1 MSYLLDINIYLSLNF
16 LVVKGMIKKAYLKKL
31 LIRFLII
38 TAVFFLVKTTID
50 HNETEPVVDYVAIF
64 YYFSAFTLFMLTW
77 EVNDWLMRREKKSPL
92 FKSVTVSSSI
102 KTLLT
107 TMAIVLPVAAIIYY
121 SGIFHIDGICNLSPD
136 KLWLRFR
143 IDFLRAALLTASLTI
158 FNQFYRT
165 AQEKKEI
172 EMSLQLLKKE
182 MMTSKYNSLKSQI
195 SPHFLFNSLNTLT
208 SLMYEDRDLASD
220 FVSRLASC
228 YRYILDNREID
239 LVSLEKEMQF
249 LDSFIF
255 MMKVRH
261 DGAIAIHT
269 NIESKPHKFMIPTL
283 SIQMLV
289 ENALKHNYYSKEQ
302 PITIEIF
309 TKDNVL
315 IVQNNIRKRVDS
327 QESTQLGL
335 ANIKKRYAFYT
346 KEEVLVLDTGTQ
358 FKVSMPL
365 LSSNLINEQK
375 ETTQTA
381 NI

>member
-1 MSYLLDINIYLSLNF
+1 
-16 LVVKGMIKKAYLKKL
+16 MIKKAYLKKL
-31 LIRFLII
+31 FFRFVII
-38 TAVFFLVKTTID
+38 TTVFFLVKTTID
-50 HNETEPVVDYVAIF
+50 HDEMEPAVDYTAIF

-102 KTLLT
+102 KTLAV
-107 TMAIVLPVAAIIYY
+107 TMAIVLPVAALIYY
-121 SGIFHIDGICNLSPD
+121 VGIFEIDGICDLSPE
-136 KLWLRFR
+136 KSWLRFR

-165 AQEKKEI
+165 TQEKKEI
-172 EMSLQLLKKE
+172 ETSLQLLKKE

-228 YRYILDNREID
+228 YRYILDNRESD

-269 NIESKPHKFMIPTL
+269 NIDTKPHKFVIPTL

-302 PITIEIF
+302 PITIDIF
-309 TKDNVL
+309 TKDAAL
-315 IVQNNIRKRVDS
+315 IVRNNMRKRSDS
-327 QESTQLGL
+327 QASTQLGL

-346 KEEVLVLDTGTQ
+346 NTEVLIEDTGTE
-358 FKVSMPL
+358 FKVTMPL
-365 LSSNLINEQK
+365 LSSDLIHHEKREVVQH
-375 ETTQTA
+375 ETV
-381 NI
+381 

>member
-1 MSYLLDINIYLSLNF
+1 
-16 LVVKGMIKKAYLKKL
+16 MIKKAYLKKL

-38 TAVFFLVKTTID
+38 TAVFFLVKSTID
-50 HNETEPVVDYVAIF
+50 HDEVEPVVDYTATF
-64 YYFSAFTLFMLTW
+64 YYISAFTLFMLTW
-77 EVNDWLMRREKKSPL
+77 EINDWLMRREKKSVVIS
-92 FKSVTVSSSI
+92 SVTVSSSI

-107 TMAIVLPVAAIIYY
+107 TMAIVMPVAATIYY
-121 SGIFHIDGICNLSPD
+121 VGIFEIDGICDLGPEKS
-136 KLWLRFR
+136 WLRFR
-143 IDFLRAALLTASLTI
+143 IDFLRAALITTSLTI

-165 AQEKKEI
+165 TQEKKEI
-172 EMSLQLLKKE
+172 ETSLQLLKKE

-220 FVSRLASC
+220 FVSRLATC
-228 YRYILDNREID
+228 YRYILDNRETD
-239 LVSLEKEMQF
+239 LVSLEKEIQF

-269 NIESKPHKFMIPTL
+269 NIETKPHKFVIPTL

-302 PITIEIF
+302 PITIDIY
-309 TKDNVL
+309 TKDDSL
-315 IVQNNIRKRVDS
+315 IVQNNMRKRSDS
-327 QESTQLGL
+327 QASTQLGL

-346 KEEVLVLDTGTQ
+346 KTAVLIEDTGTE
-358 FKVSMPL
+358 FRVTMPL
-365 LSSNLINEQK
+365 LSSDLISEQK
-375 ETTQTA
+375 ETTQTTSV
-381 NI
+381 

>member
-1 MSYLLDINIYLSLNF
+1 MRYFSHKYLLIFEFTST
-16 LVVKGMIKKAYLKKL
+16 KEMIKKAYLKKL
-31 LIRFLII
+31 LFRFVVI
-38 TAVFFLVKTTID
+38 TVVFLLVKLTID
-50 HNETEPVVDYVAIF
+50 HDEMDEPVVDYTAIF

-77 EVNDWLMRREKKSPL
+77 EVNDWLMRREKKSL
-92 FKSVTVSSSI
+92 VIASVTVSSSI
-102 KTLLT
+102 RILLT

-121 SGIFHIDGICNLSPD
+121 VGIFEIDGICDLPTD
-136 KLWLRFR
+136 KSWLRFR
-143 IDFLRAALLTASLTI
+143 IDFFRAALLTGSLTI

-165 AQEKKEI
+165 TQEKKEI
-172 EMSLQLLKKE
+172 ESSLQLLKKE

-220 FVSRLASC
+220 FVARLASC
-228 YRYILDNREID
+228 YRYILDNRESD

-269 NIESKPHKFMIPTL
+269 KIDTKPHKFVIPTL

-289 ENALKHNYYSKEQ
+289 ENALKHNYYSKEH
-302 PITIEIF
+302 PITIDIF
-309 TKDNVL
+309 TKDEVL
-315 IVQNNIRKRVDS
+315 IVQNNIRKRSDS

-346 KEEVLVLDTGTQ
+346 KKEVLIEETETQ
-358 FKVSMPL
+358 FKVVMPL
-365 LSSNLINEQK
+365 LSSDLIQEQK
-375 ETTQTA
+375 ETLQTVHA
-381 NI
+381 

>member
-1 MSYLLDINIYLSLNF
+1 MISIAY
-16 LVVKGMIKKAYLKKL
+16 IKKIAV
-31 LIRFLII
+31 RFVVI
-38 TAVFFLVKTTID
+38 TIVFLLVKLTID
-50 HNETEPVVDYVAIF
+50 HDEMEPTVDYTAIF

-77 EVNDWLMRREKKSPL
+77 EINDWLMRREKKSVVIA
-92 FKSVTVSSSI
+92 SVNISSSI
-102 KTLLT
+102 RILLI
-107 TMAIVLPVAAIIYY
+107 TMAIVLPIAALIYY
-121 SGIFHIDGICNLSPD
+121 VGIFHIDGVCDLPLD
-136 KLWLRFR
+136 KSWLRFR

-158 FNQFYRT
+158 FNQFYQIAR
-165 AQEKKEI
+165 EKKEV
-172 EMSLQLLKKE
+172 ETSLQLLKKE

-228 YRYILDNREID
+228 YRYILDNRESD

-261 DGAIAIHT
+261 ESAIAIHT
-269 NIESKPHKFMIPTL
+269 NIDSKPHKFVIPTL

-302 PITIEIF
+302 PITIDIF
-309 TKDNVL
+309 TKDDAL
-315 IVQNNIRKRVDS
+315 IVQNNMRKRSDS

-346 KEEVLVLDTGTQ
+346 KKQVIITETETQ
-358 FKVSMPL
+358 FKVIMPL
-365 LSSNLINEQK
+365 LSSDLISEQK
-375 ETTQTA
+375 EHLQTV
-381 NI
+381 NV

>member
-1 MSYLLDINIYLSLNF
+1 
-16 LVVKGMIKKAYLKKL
+16 MIKKTYLKKL
-31 LIRFLII
+31 LFRFVVI
-38 TAVFFLVKTTID
+38 TIVFLLVKLTID
-50 HNETEPVVDYVAIF
+50 HDEEIKPEVDYTAVF

-77 EVNDWLMRREKKSPL
+77 EVNDWLMRREKKSL
-92 FKSVTVSSSI
+92 VIASVNVSSSI
-102 KTLLT
+102 KILLT
-107 TMAIVLPVAAIIYY
+107 TMAIVLPVAATIYY
-121 SGIFHIDGICNLSPD
+121 VGIFQIEGICDLPPD
-136 KLWLRFR
+136 KSWLRFR
-143 IDFLRAALLTASLTI
+143 IDFLRAALLTGSLTI

-165 AQEKKEI
+165 TQEKKEI
-172 EMSLQLLKKE
+172 ESSLQLLKKE

-228 YRYILDNREID
+228 YRYILDNRESD

-269 NIESKPHKFMIPTL
+269 NINTKPHRYVIPTL

-302 PITIEIF
+302 PITINIF
-309 TKDNVL
+309 TENETLV
-315 IVQNNIRKRVDS
+315 VQNNIRKRDDS
-327 QESTQLGL
+327 CESTQLGL

-346 KEEVLVLDTGTQ
+346 KKEVLVEDSGTQ
-358 FKVSMPL
+358 FKVVMPL
-365 LSSNLINEQK
+365 LSSELIHDQK
-375 ETTQTA
+375 ELLQTETA
-381 NI
+381 

>member
-1 MSYLLDINIYLSLNF
+1 ML
-16 LVVKGMIKKAYLKKL
+16 IKL
-31 LIRFLII
+31 
-38 TAVFFLVKTTID
+38 TID
-50 HNETEPVVDYVAIF
+50 HDKLGLDYTAIY

-77 EVNDWLMRREKKSPL
+77 EVNDWLMRRERKSL
-92 FKSVTVSSSI
+92 VIASVTVSSSI
-102 KTLLT
+102 RILLT
-107 TMAIVLPVAAIIYY
+107 TLIIVLSVAAVIYY
-121 SGIFHIDGICNLSPD
+121 VGIFEIDGVVDLPTD
-136 KLWLRFR
+136 KAWLRFR
-143 IDFLRAALLTASLTI
+143 IDFLRAALLAASLTI

-165 AQEKKEI
+165 TQEKKEI
-172 EMSLQLLKKE
+172 ETSLQLLKKE

-228 YRYILDNREID
+228 YRYILDNRESD

-269 NIESKPHKFMIPTL
+269 NIYTPPHTFVIPTL

-289 ENALKHNYYSKEQ
+289 ENALKHNYYSKEH
-302 PITIEIF
+302 PIIIDIF
-309 TKDNVL
+309 TKNNAL
-315 IVQNNIRKRVDS
+315 IVQNNIRKRSDS

-346 KEEVLVLDTGTQ
+346 KQKVLIKDTGTQ
-358 FKVSMPL
+358 FTVVMPL
-365 LSSNLINEQK
+365 LSSDLIHEQK
-375 ETTQTA
+375 EALQA
-381 NI
+381 ASV